1 VSERKYVREK
11 KDLGLAFT
19 NESKIVID
27 KKGRNLFLLGPVLKM
42 IHQRVVPF
50 EMHALILLSRL
61 FVHGWRQNIEVVS
74 VSDL

>member
-1 VSERKYVREK
+1 MK
-11 KDLGLAFT
+11 KIDLELPFT
-19 NESKIVID
+19 NKSKTVID
-27 KKGRNLFLLGPVLKM
+27 KKGRNLFPLGPVLQM

-61 FVHGWRQNIEVVS
+61 SVHGWRQNIEVVS